1 MRKLSGGMKRRALIA
16 QALAHRPPIIVLDE
30 PTAGVDVELRQRL
43 WEFMKEL
50 NSKGH
55 TIVLTTHYLEEA
67 ENLCGRIAMVNH
79 GKLVALD
86 NTKKLIRNNS
96 SKNLNIKIDK
106 KDKGK
111 ILKTLKGFDVLIE
124 DEMLTITLEKIDELN
139 SIITL
144 LKKNKVNFFDIQTTE
159 PDLEKVF
166 LQITKN
172 D

>member
-1 MRKLSGGMKRRALIA
+1 M
-16 QALAHRPPIIVLDE
+16 
-30 PTAGVDVELRQRL
+30 
-43 WEFMKEL
+43 
-50 NSKGH
+50 
-55 TIVLTTHYLEEA
+55 
-67 ENLCGRIAMVNH
+67 
-79 GKLVALD
+79 D